1 MRPAVSPLVC
11 ATRSASE
18 WYNPL
23 MASRENIPVHLAWF
37 LLRIRKHSGEDD
49 FFEKRFADMGEERML
64 IEVQMVGQL
73 FERGLILL
81 PEKKTCKKAFS
92 QPAFSAGRG
101 ITVTRR
107 STEHIVEYWNA
118 FALTPA
124 GKYAVVETLFQL
136 VGGVAKTL
144 VVALIGAAAAL
155 LIHG

>member
-1 MRPAVSPLVC
+1 MRF
-11 ATRSASE
+11 ASE

-37 LLRIRKHSGEDD
+37 LLRIRKHSGEDG

-92 QPAFSAGRG
+92 QPALSAGRG
-101 ITVTRR
+101 ITATGR
-107 STEHIVEYWNA
+107 STEHIIEYWNA

-124 GKYAVVETLFQL
+124 GKYAVVETLFEMA
-136 VGGVAKTL
+136 GGAAKTL
-144 VVALIGAAAAL
+144 FVALIGGAAAL
-155 LIHG
+155 LLHG